1 MDDRTLYKNQ
11 RTIDMTDGVDQG
23 LRAYMIQVFNYMAL
37 GLGITGLVAF
47 TLSNSPQLMA
57 TIWGTG
63 LQWVVILAPLAM
75 ALFLS
80 FKINSLSFATAQL
93 LFFVYAGLMGL
104 SLSSIFLVFTG
115 QSITRVFFITSSV
128 FAAMSLYGYTTK
140 RDLTGMGSFLL
151 MGVIG
156 IVIASLV
163 NMFLKSSV
171 MQFVISV
178 IGVIVFTGLTA
189 YDVQQI
195 KEVYYEQDAQDTMG
209 KKAIIGALRLYLDF
223 INLFISLLHLFGDRR

>member
-1 MDDRTLYKNQ
+1 MDDRTVYRNQ

-23 LRAYMIQVFNYMAL
+23 LRAYMIQVFNYMAI
-37 GLGITGLVAF
+37 GLGITGIVAF
-47 TLSNSPQLMA
+47 ALSNSPQLMA
-57 TIWGTG
+57 AIWGTG
-63 LQWVVILAPLAM
+63 LHWVVMLAPLAM
-75 ALFLS
+75 VFFLS
-80 FKINSLSFATAQL
+80 FKINTLSFATAQL
-93 LFFVYAGLMGL
+93 LFFVYAGMMGL

-140 RDLTGMGSFLL
+140 RDLTGMGSFLF

-163 NMFLKSSV
+163 NMFFKSSV
-171 MQFVISV
+171 MQLVISV

-195 KEVYYEQDAQDTMG
+195 KEVYYEQDATDTMA

-223 INLFISLLHLFGDRR
+223 INLFISLLQLFGDRR

>member
-1 MDDRTLYKNQ
+1 
-11 RTIDMTDGVDQG
+11 
-23 LRAYMIQVFNYMAL
+23 MIQVFNYMAI
-37 GLGITGLVAF
+37 GLGITGIVAF
-47 TLSNSPQLMA
+47 ALSNSPQLMA
-57 TIWGTG
+57 AIWGTG
-63 LQWVVILAPLAM
+63 LHWVVMLAPLAM
-75 ALFLS
+75 VFFLS
-80 FKINSLSFATAQL
+80 FKINTLSFATAQL
-93 LFFVYAGLMGL
+93 LFFVYAGMMGL

-140 RDLTGMGSFLL
+140 RDLTGMGSFLF

-163 NMFLKSSV
+163 NMFFKSSV
-171 MQFVISV
+171 MQLVISV

-195 KEVYYEQDAQDTMG
+195 KEVYYEQDATDTMA

-223 INLFISLLHLFGDRR
+223 INLFISLLQLFGDRR

>member
-1 MDDRTLYKNQ
+1 MDDRTVYRNQ
-11 RTIDMTDGVDQG
+11 RTIDMTDGLDQG
-23 LRAYMIQVFNYMAL
+23 LRAYMIQVFNYMAI
-37 GLGITGLVAF
+37 GLGITGAVAF
-47 TLSNSPQLMA
+47 ALSNSPQMMA
-57 TIWGTG
+57 AIWGTG
-63 LQWVVILAPLAM
+63 LHWVVMLAPLAM
-75 ALFLS
+75 VFFLS
-80 FKINSLSFATAQL
+80 FKINTLSFATAQL

-140 RDLTGMGSFLL
+140 RDLTGMGSFLF

-163 NMFLKSSV
+163 NMFLKSSA

-195 KEVYYEQDAQDTMG
+195 KDVYYEQDASDTMA

-223 INLFISLLHLFGDRR
+223 INLFISLLQLFGDRR

>member
-1 MDDRTLYKNQ
+1 MDDRTVYRNQ

-23 LRAYMIQVFNYMAL
+23 LRAYMIQVFNYMAI
-37 GLGITGLVAF
+37 GLGITGIVAF
-47 TLSNSPQLMA
+47 ALSNSPQLMA
-57 TIWGTG
+57 AIWGTG
-63 LQWVVILAPLAM
+63 LHWVVMLAPLAM
-75 ALFLS
+75 VFFLS
-80 FKINSLSFATAQL
+80 FKINTLSFATAQL
-93 LFFVYAGLMGL
+93 LFFVYAGMMGL

-140 RDLTGMGSFLL
+140 RDLTGMGSFLF

-163 NMFLKSSV
+163 NMFFKSSL
-171 MQFVISV
+171 MQLVISV

-195 KEVYYEQDAQDTMG
+195 KEVYYEQDATDTMA

-223 INLFISLLHLFGDRR
+223 INLFISLLQLFGDRR